1 MCLGVIF
8 YPLPIQTYNMSI
20 EYYRVWVKDMAPA
33 VERPTGLLGKQT
45 QKQQPISVVRAGREA
60 RLREQ

>member
-1 MCLGVIF
+1 
-8 YPLPIQTYNMSI
+8 MSI